1 MNQSYL
7 PDGLILKPP
16 RPKGVSFGGEFRFRI
31 LDEFGNVK
39 RETDYSANL
48 VTNYGLDTIGNTS
61 VGNFAAFLRIGTGS
75 TAAAYTD
82 TQLVSQS
89 ASTSNNVSS
98 TNVNN
103 GGPNYETAVTVT
115 YNFALGAVVGNMA
128 EIGAGTAATG
138 ATLCSRALIVD
149 NVGSPT
155 TITVLASEILQVIYR
170 FTCYPNL
177 VDSTGS
183 VTIGG
188 VSYGYTS
195 RQFSVATVLLINP
208 QSSAFFGTIF
218 TPTAYN
224 GAISAY
230 TGVGPAGAS
239 ASFASGAMLAYT
251 AGNYYRDFT
260 LSAALADAN
269 VSGGITAIKFTLGS
283 GGGVFQTQ
291 IGFGAA
297 IPKDNTKALTITL
310 RQFFS
315 HH

>member
-1 MNQSYL
+1 MNYL

-39 RETDYSANL
+39 RETDWCANL

-61 VGNFAAFLRIGTGS
+61 GATFAAYLRIGTGN

-89 ASTSNNVSS
+89 ASTSNNVATTS
-98 TNVNN
+98 VNN
-103 GGPNYETAVTVT
+103 GAANYETAITVT
-115 YNFALGAVVGNMA
+115 YNFALGAVIGNMA
-128 EIGAGTAATG
+128 EIGVGTASTG

-149 NVGSPT
+149 NVGTPT
-155 TITVLASEILQVIYR
+155 TITVLVSEILQVIYR

-195 RQFSVATVLLINP
+195 RQFSVSSALAVNP
-208 QSSAFFGTIF
+208 QSGAFFGSIF
-218 TPTAYN
+218 GPTAYN
-224 GAISAY
+224 GVISAY
-230 TGVGPAGAS
+230 TGTGPAGAS

-269 VSGGITAIKFTLGS
+269 VAGGITAIKFALGS
-283 GGGVFQTQ
+283 GGQVFQTQ
-291 IGFGAA
+291 VGFGTA